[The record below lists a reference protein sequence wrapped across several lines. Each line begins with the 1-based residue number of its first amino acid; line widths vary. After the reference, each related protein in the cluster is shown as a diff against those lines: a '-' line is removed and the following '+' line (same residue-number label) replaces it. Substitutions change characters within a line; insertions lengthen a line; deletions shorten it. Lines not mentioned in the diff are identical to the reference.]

1 MLKCP
6 KCGRYLPVCVC
17 PKLPPKLPT
26 VPVTTSTLLD
36 VVAMVW
42 LAVMG
47 VLALG
52 TVLAAYGVL

>member
-1 MLKCP
+1 
-6 KCGRYLPVCVC
+6 VC